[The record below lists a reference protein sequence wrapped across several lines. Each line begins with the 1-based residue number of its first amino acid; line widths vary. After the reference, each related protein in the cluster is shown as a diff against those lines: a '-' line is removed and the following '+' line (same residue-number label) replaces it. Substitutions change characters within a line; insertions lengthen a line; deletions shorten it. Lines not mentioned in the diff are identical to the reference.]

1 MSHLVSIF
9 GPKARSQPSARTSP
23 FHRVPPNWVAKA
35 VANRSA
41 PVPTEPIGAF
51 SGAGRDAIS
60 CDSAREAVEATHP
73 TVDARFD
80 LRDTRLAVTIGVL
93 TASVRAIAPSRARGR
108 KHHLMPADGARDGLH
123 LALALFARVVALA
136 VTADPTRFLPT
147 ERPAV
152 KRRPLGRMERPPT
165 METAPQ
171 WPAPGH
177 ALR

>member
-1 MSHLVSIF
+1 
-9 GPKARSQPSARTSP
+9 
-23 FHRVPPNWVAKA
+23 
-35 VANRSA
+35 
-41 PVPTEPIGAF
+41 
-51 SGAGRDAIS
+51 
-60 CDSAREAVEATHP
+60 
-73 TVDARFD
+73 
-80 LRDTRLAVTIGVL
+80 
-93 TASVRAIAPSRARGR
+93 
-108 KHHLMPADGARDGLH
+108 MPADGARDGLH

-147 ERPAV
+147 ERPTV